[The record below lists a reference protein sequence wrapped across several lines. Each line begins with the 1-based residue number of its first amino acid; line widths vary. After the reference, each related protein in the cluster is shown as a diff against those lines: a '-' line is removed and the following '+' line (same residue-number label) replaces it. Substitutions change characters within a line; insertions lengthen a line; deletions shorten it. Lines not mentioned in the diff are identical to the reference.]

1 MTERIIITGSSGLI
15 GRNLV
20 QELLSR
26 GYTPIGIG
34 RKLETAKQGS
44 MRSDGDS
51 RIARYT
57 WDMLDTPSFRKQ
69 IDGARAVIHL
79 AGEPVAGLMTPWKKK
94 RILDS
99 RVKTADS
106 LINVLK

>member
-15 GRNLV
+15 GMNLV

-79 AGEPVAGLMTPWKKK
+79 AGEPVAGLMTPWKKS

-99 RVKTADS
+99 RVKTEDC
-106 LINVLK
+106 LI